1 MRGAIGGCGN
11 ENTVLL
17 ISGSVVNGVMC
28 QAADTSPCMS
38 EHICELMWHG
48 CMRGDI
54 GGRGNTKT
62 ILVIWPVSLIN

>member
-1 MRGAIGGCGN
+1 MASQPDKLSD
-11 ENTVLL
+11 VP
-17 ISGSVVNGVMC
+17 GSRHKLPG
-28 QAADTSPCMS
+28 MS